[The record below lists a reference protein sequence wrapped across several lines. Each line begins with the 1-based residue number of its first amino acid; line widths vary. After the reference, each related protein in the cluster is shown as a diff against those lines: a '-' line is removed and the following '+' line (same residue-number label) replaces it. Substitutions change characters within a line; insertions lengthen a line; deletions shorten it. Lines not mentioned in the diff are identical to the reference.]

1 MGNTS
6 IKSVDLENIDSY
18 EMFGISK
25 HFTWEQL
32 KNAYKSAALKTHPDK
47 PGGNKELFD
56 FVTDRFEKLA
66 LEYKSRESNKTHN
79 ELKNDSVN
87 FHNQNRAFEHSFDTT
102 EPFINK
108 FNKAFDKF
116 KFYDENIESGYGD
129 IMDKSSK
136 TREDINIDNVFDK
149 KEINNQCFND
159 MFNKKNTIK
168 GKLTK
173 YVEPAPLLMAKKLQF
188 TEIGAAKTDD
198 YTGESE
204 SKNLIYTDYMK
215 AHNGERLVDPNS
227 KFKEFNS
234 IKDYQR
240 YREKKTNTKLN
251 NKENRKIEKK
261 KMKEE
266 QQELERL
273 ERVKLNDNSIQKAH
287 ENANRFLIN

>member
-261 KMKEE
+261 KMKE
-266 QQELERL
+266 
-273 ERVKLNDNSIQKAH
+273 
-287 ENANRFLIN
+287 